1 MGLAAELMGSMRS
14 SVLRALVLKPDAS
27 LHVRELARVAQASP
41 GSLHRELR
49 TMMAQGLLIREERG
63 RQVHY
68 RANPDSPA
76 YPGLRLL
83 LGALDGMDAD
93 ARYGA
98 APTSETPRPPPAA
111 RAKLHLPI
119 GKLTAVCREHGV
131 RELALFRP
139 LGEHQ
144 GTEPARLTVDF
155 ANADGQPDVTALA
168 EELGGLIGLPVE
180 LGVVARLVKPT

>member
-14 SVLRALVLKPDAS
+14 SVLGALVLKPDAS
-27 LHVRELARVAQASP
+27 LHVRELARVARASP

-68 RANPDSPA
+68 RANTDSPA

-83 LGALDGMDAD
+83 LGSLDGMDAE

-98 APTSETPRPPPAA
+98 APTPDTPPPPAA
-111 RAKLHLPI
+111 RPKLHLPI
-119 GKLTAVCREHGV
+119 GKLTGVCRAHGV

-144 GTEPARLTVDF
+144 GTESARLTVDF
-155 ANADGQPDVTALA
+155 ANADVQPDVTALA
-168 EELGGLIGLPVE
+168 AELGGLIGLPVE
-180 LGVVARLVKPT
+180 LGVVARLVRAT